1 MPVNEKSV
9 MPAEEESIFSASYW
23 KCAAGMLKNT
33 RMLIFAALIIALR
46 VAVKFFK
53 IPLAADLSLSFD
65 CYVNAVGAV
74 VYGPVAALLVGAVS
88 DTLGCLIA
96 PSGPY
101 FFPFIFVEMSSGL
114 IFALFLWKRK
124 CTVNRVLMSKFTVN
138 FVCNIVLNSPLMKWY
153 YAWLYGTEK
162 VYNLLNL
169 VRIVKNLVLFPLEA
183 ALICMLF
190 SALLPVMSQLR
201 MIPKR
206 FAYNRYDAKRLII
219 QILITFVLSVG
230 LVLLYIFFLK
240 DFVKD
245 NNIKLW

>member
-23 KCAAGMLKNT
+23 KCAAGMLKKT
-33 RMLIFAALIIALR
+33 EILIYAALIIALR
-46 VAVKFFK
+46 IVVKGFSISIYGVKFT
-53 IPLAADLSLSFD
+53 FD
-65 CYVNAVGAV
+65 CYVNAIGSV
-74 VYGPVAALLVGAVS
+74 VYGPVTALLVGAVS
-88 DTLGCLIA
+88 DTLGYIFK
-96 PSGPY
+96 PEGVY
-101 FFPFIFVEMSSGL
+101 FFPYIFVEMSSGF
-114 IFALFLWKRK
+114 IFSLFLWKRK
-124 CTVNRVLMSKFTVN
+124 CTVNRVLLSKFTVN
-138 FVCNIVLNSPLMKWY
+138 MVCNVIMNPLITKWSNIL
-153 YAWLYGTEK
+153 LYGD
-162 VYNLLNL
+162 NALNNIINL
-169 VRIVKNLVLFPLEA
+169 VRVVKNLVLFPLEA

-240 DFVKD
+240 DFVKN